1 MKLKYPIF
9 RKKTPPS
16 PSVTREWKSAYWLKR
31 KDPSVAAL
39 HAAVTPPPGDLQNR
53 APYFFMG
60 GDVATG
66 AACCAAEYEAKVVT
80 ERCISSADIPAAS
93 PFSAEKVEA
102 IRSDP
107 KLLKPYILHIIQLE
121 NNIKTL
127 EKQLPDVY
135 FHKIING
142 ILVEAVDYTAT
153 LDTRT
158 ALLVDF
164 QKQVKEAAEKSTQL
178 ENTYQHC
185 LTLIKNQNKAKP
197 KVQLVAQPQEPQPP
211 ELEKP
216 GLFNKKKIEKRNSE
230 LTAQYEAAMATYR
243 QEVTRC
249 NKENSRR
256 KKEGHEQKMQLL
268 AEMQCNADEVRKKA
282 DAAIVALD
290 DAQRQLT
297 EAEANLEKQ
306 CLAAVVRPT
315 PASEAQK
322 LLDAEAAH
330 TMRLLQ
336 KSITTRNEL
345 YAAGIIFEK
354 YQNVVALS
362 SFYEYLMSGRCEK
375 LEGANGA
382 YNLYEAE
389 VRANRVIERLD
400 TVIDS
405 LEQIKDNQY
414 MMYSAMCSM
423 QAELEQLNATMCA
436 ALDEIYETER
446 NTSEAV
452 TQLKNIS
459 QDSSTIAKN
468 SEVIAY
474 NTAATA
480 YYAKKNA
487 ELTDAMGYL
496 VALK

>member
-1 MKLKYPIF
+1 
-9 RKKTPPS
+9 
-16 PSVTREWKSAYWLKR
+16 
-31 KDPSVAAL
+31 
-39 HAAVTPPPGDLQNR
+39 
-53 APYFFMG
+53 
-60 GDVATG
+60 
-66 AACCAAEYEAKVVT
+66 
-80 ERCISSADIPAAS
+80 
-93 PFSAEKVEA
+93 
-102 IRSDP
+102 
-107 KLLKPYILHIIQLE
+107 
-121 NNIKTL
+121 
-127 EKQLPDVY
+127 
-135 FHKIING
+135 
-142 ILVEAVDYTAT
+142 
-153 LDTRT
+153 
-158 ALLVDF
+158 
-164 QKQVKEAAEKSTQL
+164 
-178 ENTYQHC
+178 
-185 LTLIKNQNKAKP
+185 
-197 KVQLVAQPQEPQPP
+197 
-211 ELEKP
+211 
-216 GLFNKKKIEKRNSE
+216 
-230 LTAQYEAAMATYR
+230 
-243 QEVTRC
+243 
-249 NKENSRR
+249 
-256 KKEGHEQKMQLL
+256 
-268 AEMQCNADEVRKKA
+268 
-282 DAAIVALD
+282 
-290 DAQRQLT
+290 
-297 EAEANLEKQ
+297 
-306 CLAAVVRPT
+306 
-315 PASEAQK
+315 
-322 LLDAEAAH
+322 
-330 TMRLLQ
+330 MRLLQ